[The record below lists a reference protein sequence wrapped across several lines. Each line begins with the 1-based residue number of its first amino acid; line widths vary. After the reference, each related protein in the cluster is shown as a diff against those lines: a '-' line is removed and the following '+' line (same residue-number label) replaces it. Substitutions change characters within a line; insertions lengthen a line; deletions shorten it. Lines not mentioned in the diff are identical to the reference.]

1 MNTINSS
8 TGYSSFQLRL
18 GRSSRVIPPIV
29 PTSLPDNLCSAGSTA
44 ENIINQLTND
54 IADTKDNLIQAKA
67 IQAMYAKR
75 SRHQEVMYQPG
86 DKVMLSTFHRHRD
99 FKQKDDDRVAKFFP
113 RWYGPY
119 TITKA
124 HPETSSYTLDNNSP
138 YPYYA
143 SKLKLYHQNDPIPWT
158 AKAWPCFDTRWNAR
172 TWNWTN
178 SWHATSWTW
187 ASVPRPMGWL
197 RPRGRW
203 MATRKDAERLQGP
216 WLMDRIWWQQDSLW
230 TVAFLRF

>member
-75 SRHQEVMYQPG
+75 SRRQEVMYQPG
-86 DKVMLSTFHRHRD
+86 DKVMLSTFHRHQD

-143 SKLKLYHQNDPIPWT
+143 SKLKLYHQNDPILFPNHELPKPGPVLTPDGMQEHEIEQILDMQPHGRGHRYLVQWVGYGPEDDEWLPGRMLKDC
-158 AKAWPCFDTRWNAR
+158 KALD
-172 TWNWTN
+172 
-178 SWHATSWTW
+178 
-187 ASVPRPMGWL
+187 
-197 RPRGRW
+197 
-203 MATRKDAERLQGP
+203 
-216 WLMDRIWWQQDSLW
+216 
-230 TVAFLRF
+230 